1 MVRAIHPSE
10 HNKIRSRSFKMS
22 RSSVAH
28 SYVQNQQQ
36 SPWIDDPFQLGTHAF
51 KELKPMSHQRNL
63 DDYIQELVASYG
75 KHYDDHYELD
85 LDKLSSP
92 YQLELAS
99 LYIESIDREIEWA
112 CYGKDQTLNSDFLC
126 ALLSMLKD
134 STHETRLNF
143 AQVTTRNILVYY
155 KDTLQKLLDEGCE
168 LYFNNEMHEA
178 GYRADYDQDHG
189 DIVWGKF

>member
-1 MVRAIHPSE
+1 MR
-10 HNKIRSRSFKMS
+10 N
-22 RSSVAH
+22 SSVAH
-28 SYVQNQQQ
+28 SYVQNQQP
-36 SPWIDDPFQLGTHAF
+36 SSWIDDPFQLGTDAF
-51 KELKPMSHQRNL
+51 KGLKPMSHQRNL
-63 DDYIQELVASYG
+63 DDYIQELVACYG
-75 KHYDDHYELD
+75 KRHSDHYELD

-112 CYGKDQTLNSDFLC
+112 CYGADESINSEFLC

-134 STHETRLNF
+134 STPKTRLNF
-143 AQVTTRNILVYY
+143 AQVTTRNVLIYY
-155 KDTLQKLLDEGCE
+155 KDTLKKLLDEGCD

-178 GYRADYDQDHG
+178 GYRADYDREHG